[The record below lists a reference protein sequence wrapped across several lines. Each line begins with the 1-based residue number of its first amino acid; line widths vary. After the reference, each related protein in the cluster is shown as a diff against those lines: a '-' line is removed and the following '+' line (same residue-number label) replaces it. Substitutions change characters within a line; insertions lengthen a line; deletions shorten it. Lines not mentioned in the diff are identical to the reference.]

1 MIFEE
6 VIYIESK
13 KEKVRDFGSD
23 LEEEIPIWERT
34 PISLIDIRH
43 HTIRGEKDTVY
54 YRMPASTFLYTIG
67 RKAKVILNDISY
79 QTEHFGLFHGGKGT
93 VLHICPDCECFE
105 YYMVLYKPDPSISY
119 NHKLIKLLSETN
131 PFRQQF
137 GFVPENPIFFSEQL
151 RKMHEKWKGPTPL
164 NRFYGKAA
172 FYQFVYEIYEEL
184 NQRHIHIFEPDIID
198 MAMRYLDT
206 HYGEKI
212 SIQEMCVILGI
223 SYSHLH
229 RTFKQKTNQSPQEYL
244 IKIRLSKAMDLLV
257 NSKFSIRHIA
267 EYCGFQDERNL
278 QRAFAGKIGI
288 SPKCYRENMSL
299 QMRDSDIE
307 NLISFPYNGD
317 VEVSYNELKGKG
329 VPFMLKQITN
339 RTIAAALL
347 GMLLLTACS
356 FAPAKNSNSDSP
368 ASASNQTV
376 NTQDGNQKEETK
388 IFSTIKGDVEIP
400 VNPKRIVV
408 QYLTGDLVALKTIPI
423 GITDVHEG
431 AAYEQ
436 EVKNSTVLGQWEFEP
451 EEVMALEPDLI
462 ILASDTQY
470 DTIKKIAPTVV
481 VPYGTMSTAERLEF
495 MGELLNKSEEAIAAV
510 TEYESA
516 ISAGKEKLADAGLST
531 ISVSAMQVTGEGIS
545 VAGNKHALG
554 AVLYDE
560 LGLKAP
566 ESVQTEI
573 IDADEYWAAPSME
586 TLSDYCGDYVFHL
599 GEIPESIKENEV
611 WKSIPAVKDN
621 RVLVMDTSLTY
632 YTDISSTIAMI
643 NNVVDQ
649 LVNTSPE

>member
-1 MIFEE
+1 M
-6 VIYIESK
+6 ESK
-13 KEKVRDFGSD
+13 KEKFRDFHSNP
-23 LEEEIPIWERT
+23 EEEILIWERV

-43 HTIRGEKDTVY
+43 QIIREKNTIY
-54 YRMPASTFLYTIG
+54 YRMPASTFLYAIG
-67 RKAKVILNDISY
+67 RKAKVILNESSY
-79 QTEHFGLFHGGKGT
+79 QTEYFGLFHGGKGT
-93 VLHICPDCECFE
+93 VLQIHPECECLE
-105 YYMVLYKPDPSISY
+105 YYMVLYKPDSSFSY
-119 NHKLIKLLSETN
+119 NHKLIRQLSQVN

-137 GFVPENPIFFSEQL
+137 GFAPANPIFFSEQL
-151 RKMHEKWKGPTPL
+151 KKMHEKWKGQTPL

-172 FYQFVYEIYEEL
+172 FYQFVYEIYGEL
-184 NQRHIHIFEPDIID
+184 NQSHIHIFEPDIID

-206 HYGEKI
+206 HYNEKI
-212 SIQEMCVILGI
+212 GIQEMCGILGI

-229 RTFKQKTNQSPQEYL
+229 RTFKQKTKQSPQEYL
-244 IKIRLSKAMDLLV
+244 IKIRLSKAMNLLS
-257 NSKFSIRHIA
+257 NSKFSIREIA

-288 SPKCYRENMSL
+288 SPKRYRENMSH

-307 NLISFPYNGD
+307 NLIPFPYNGD
-317 VEVSYNELKGKG
+317 IEVSYDELKGKG
-329 VPFMLKQITN
+329 VQFMLKQIRS

-347 GMLLLTACS
+347 GMFLLTACS
-356 FAPAKNSNSDSP
+356 SSPVKNSNSDLP
-368 ASASNQTV
+368 ASSSNQIV
-376 NTQDGNQKEETK
+376 DVQEADQKDATK
-388 IFSTIKGDVEIP
+388 VISTIKGDVEIP

-423 GITDVHEG
+423 GTTEVHEG

-436 EVKNSTVLGQWEFEP
+436 EVKDSANLGRWDFDL
-451 EEVMALEPDLI
+451 EEIMALEPDLI

-470 DTIKKIAPTVV
+470 EDIKKIAPTVV
-481 VPYGTMSTAERLEF
+481 VPYGSMTTEKRLEF
-495 MGELLNKSEEAIAAV
+495 MGELLNKSEEAMAAI

-516 ISAGKEKLADAGLST
+516 ISAGKEKLAAAGLSNS
-531 ISVSAMQVTGEGIS
+531 SVSAMQVTGEGIS

-566 ESVQTEI
+566 DSVQTGI
-573 IDADEYWAAPSME
+573 IDANEYWAAPSLE

-599 GEIPESIKENEV
+599 GDIPESIKENEV
-611 WKSIPAVKDN
+611 WKSISAVKNN

-649 LVNTSPE
+649 LVNTSSK